1 MMGREQRSPHL
12 YPLPPAGGEGGVRG
26 CGRTN
31 FFRQSPGQHTS
42 AFARAYQMTLLQCLW
57 MVASLV
63 TRLACAT
70 IAAATINRSKG
81 SRVHARPTASFT
93 MEWNDCGAVSRSIS
107 SRRAANTTS
116 GPFMIRLIS
125 NRYCS
130 SSVTIGDTNRCSS
143 SSAWRAASLRRSVR
157 PSNSQQTIA
166 CRDGLLEAGQFVPF
180 THLG

>member
-1 MMGREQRSPHL
+1 MNLEPCGWDVEYFVAGARTMMDKDMGRQSSVASRKYPSPF

-31 FFRQSPGQHTS
+31 FFRQSPGQDTS
-42 AFARAYQMTLLQCLW
+42 AFPRTYQMTLLQCLW

-130 SSVTIGDTNRCSS
+130 
-143 SSAWRAASLRRSVR
+143 RA
-157 PSNSQQTIA
+157 SQ
-166 CRDGLLEAGQFVPF
+166 
-180 THLG
+180 